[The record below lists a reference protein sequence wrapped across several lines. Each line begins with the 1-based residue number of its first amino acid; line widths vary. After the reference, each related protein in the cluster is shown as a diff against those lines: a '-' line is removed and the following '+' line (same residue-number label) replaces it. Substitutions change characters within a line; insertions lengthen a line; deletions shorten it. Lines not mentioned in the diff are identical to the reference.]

1 MEIPYAPAG
10 KYFLRTFR
18 KATEKTFEAK
28 TKSCSSL
35 SRADALKCA
44 VL

>member
-1 MEIPYAPAG
+1 MKKKETPEKKKKERTYRH
-10 KYFLRTFR
+10 KY
-18 KATEKTFEAK
+18 K
-28 TKSCSSL
+28 